1 MNALK
6 SADCSDERG
15 VEQIAPIDGDS
26 SLSSRTVPGCS
37 RGACDDCSEILHGL
51 NNVLASMLLNAQVM
65 EWKLPS
71 YSRSKRYLHEIER
84 NAQRG
89 GELVK
94 RLLGRLEA
102 SSPTAL
108 SDGRTSSSA
117 HSLAGDEGAMATDD
131 PGYCDPCGGAAARR
145 SSPVGSC
152 FSVASKKSA
161 SHDSVISV
169 LA

>member
-94 RLLGRLEA
+94 RLLGRLEVSCPKA
-102 SSPTAL
+102 FSG
-108 SDGRTSSSA
+108 GRPSRET
-117 HSLAGDEGAMATDD
+117 HTLAGGEGVMMTND
-131 PGYCDPCGGAAARR
+131 PGPAMCAADLPPEA
-145 SSPVGSC
+145 
-152 FSVASKKSA
+152 
-161 SHDSVISV
+161 
-169 LA
+169 

>member
-6 SADCSDERG
+6 GADCSDERG

-117 HSLAGDEGAMATDD
+117 HSLAGDEGVMATDD
-131 PGYCDPCGGAAARR
+131 PDPAIRAAGLQPEGAAQLDPVFLSLRR
-145 SSPVGSC
+145 KVPHTIV
-152 FSVASKKSA
+152 
-161 SHDSVISV
+161 
-169 LA
+169 